1 MRRFALL
8 PLVLVAGE
16 LAAQNPRVEVRAGA
30 SILSTNRTVFLGGAS
45 GKDQGTLSSF
55 EFLARGD
62 GNGVRVRLARGGFDG
77 GLASGDLRQGDAM
90 VMIGAQVFHVIAG
103 YGRRARG
110 TSLTENFVGYG
121 RAGAGTA
128 IGLGSSGI
136 MLEVAGGAL
145 FGARSN
151 LSDIAS
157 VGREGEVSV
166 FYQLP
171 RGLPL
176 FAQLGYRYQWF
187 KNRDLGT
194 LGRGAAQG

>member
-1 MRRFALL
+1 
-8 PLVLVAGE
+8 
-16 LAAQNPRVEVRAGA
+16 
-30 SILSTNRTVFLGGAS
+30 
-45 GKDQGTLSSF
+45 
-55 EFLARGD
+55 
-62 GNGVRVRLARGGFDG
+62 
-77 GLASGDLRQGDAM
+77 
-90 VMIGAQVFHVIAG
+90 VFHVIAG

-187 KNRDLGT
+187 KNRDRAGTSSEETSALVLGVGLRHLKLPT
-194 LGRGAAQG
+194 AKP